1 MRCSPFITV
10 PRLLYVVFPS
20 ALLPGVA
27 VITRMV
33 VASRCSAGQ
42 ANPCCE
48 DNPQGP
54 ALPGLGGRLGSS
66 DARAGLAAVSP
77 LLSGILPLL
86 SGILPLP
93 CPPELLRTCGTSD
106 QDGGAWLELRRV
118 AGGCGTPSLA
128 LALLAPQ
135 SCRFQVA
142 LRRGKDNP
150 QGCLRAAR

>member
-1 MRCSPFITV
+1 MCCSPFIPV
-10 PRLLYVVFPS
+10 SRLRYVVFPL
-20 ALLPGVA
+20 ALLPGVS

-42 ANPCCE
+42 ASPCCE
-48 DNPQGP
+48 DKSQGP

-66 DARAGLAAVSP
+66 DARARLAAVS
-77 LLSGILPLL
+77 PLL

-93 CPPELLRTCGTSD
+93 CPPELLRTRGTSER
-106 QDGGAWLELRRV
+106 DGRAWLELRRA
-118 AGGCGTPSLA
+118 AGGCATPSLA

-150 QGCLRAAR
+150 QGCLRATR

>member
-1 MRCSPFITV
+1 MRCSPFIPV
-10 PRLLYVVFPS
+10 SRLLYVVFPL
-20 ALLPGVA
+20 ALLRGVS

-42 ANPCCE
+42 ASPCCE

-54 ALPGLGGRLGSS
+54 ALPGLGSRLGSS

-77 LLSGILPLL
+77 LLSGILPL
-86 SGILPLP
+86 P
-93 CPPELLRTCGTSD
+93 CLPELLRMRGTSD
-106 QDGGAWLELRRV
+106 RDGRAWLELRRV
-118 AGGCGTPSLA
+118 AGGSGTPSLA

-150 QGCLRAAR
+150 QGCLRAVR